1 MDNKLKLIFIFL
13 IIFLTTFL
21 TINLSPLFS
30 KDNSLKDSNFR
41 VFYINTNGSERYNGV
56 IYDEN
61 NYYIVGY
68 QLFFSM
74 KYAIIKLNSDLNL
87 SYAKYYTPANLD
99 KLINVGLTNLWFDF
113 NNNDELFAGGW
124 YSYGY
129 IDNGIIGKIDKNT
142 GNFRILKNFSNIGE
156 IYLITDK
163 NYLYGVSSNGYIFK
177 LDSKNLRHLDSKII
191 FNSRFC
197 NISLNNSYISTYD
210 YRNNRLLVLD
220 KDLRNCLGFYVNGY
234 QEQVPLIDNEN
245 NLYLVDS
252 NRENLGVVISKIS
265 LNNLDIP
272 LLINSKEYFWNN
284 SDGKYSGA
292 FLNDKNII
300 LVITIQEFNTYKNFV
315 KILKIS
321 KDNLNIIN
329 QIKLVPLDLN
339 QNIYTR
345 LMTIFPTID
354 NSFFGVLGV
363 NPAEYNLFLKM
374 SNNFQFNNN
383 NKILKIYDPML
394 KTRNFKYK
402 LSTQKIILN
411 NTKILEKDIIKLREE
426 NVKTVLKY

>member
-1 MDNKLKLIFIFL
+1 M
-13 IIFLTTFL
+13 
-21 TINLSPLFS
+21 FS

-234 QEQVPLIDNEN
+234 QEQVP
-245 NLYLVDS
+245 YQF
-252 NRENLGVVISKIS
+252 
-265 LNNLDIP
+265 P
-272 LLINSKEYFWNN
+272 F
-284 SDGKYSGA
+284 SG
-292 FLNDKNII
+292 
-300 LVITIQEFNTYKNFV
+300 Y
-315 KILKIS
+315 
-321 KDNLNIIN
+321 
-329 QIKLVPLDLN
+329 
-339 QNIYTR
+339 
-345 LMTIFPTID
+345 
-354 NSFFGVLGV
+354 
-363 NPAEYNLFLKM
+363 
-374 SNNFQFNNN
+374 
-383 NKILKIYDPML
+383 
-394 KTRNFKYK
+394 
-402 LSTQKIILN
+402 
-411 NTKILEKDIIKLREE
+411 
-426 NVKTVLKY
+426 